1 MPKPRSD
8 PHKFISRIPLA
19 LFEAFEQRAKG
30 EGISVNA
37 LLVRALEQ
45 FLDGGNDDI
54 KDDGITDIS
63 RSEVIS
69 EVMARLDA
77 VEELFAR
84 VDHIEAALEGLTL
97 PTHPP
102 TPPVAAAK
110 TNDLSR
116 DAIVPDGQRWL
127 NTGDAYTV
135 AASKGYGPSQSTFRR
150 DLRDWRETGRPPAR
164 LAALGMQ
171 ANLPVRAAAN
181 DKDNS
186 VCWLRFAD

>member
-1 MPKPRSD
+1 MARKD
-8 PHKFISRIPLA
+8 EL
-19 LFEAFEQRAKG
+19 
-30 EGISVNA
+30 GISANA
-37 LLVRALEQ
+37 LLVEALEQ
-45 FLDGGNDDI
+45 FLDGNSDDI
-54 KDDGITDIS
+54 KSDGIADIN

-77 VEELFAR
+77 VEELIGR

-102 TPPVAAAK
+102 TSPVAAAK
-110 TNDLSR
+110 TNELSR
-116 DAIVPDGQRWL
+116 DAIAPDGQRWL
-127 NTGDAYTV
+127 NTGDAYLL
-135 AASKGYGPSQSTFRR
+135 AFSKGYKPSQSTFRR